1 MKKKDCSFS
10 GKFFVWTLILPMKRY
25 CMKWLSLRTNYAYH
39 IFTTLLSSCL
49 YNYVCTLSNKFK
61 MCIAKGSK
69 KTTWFLYIFAN
80 VILCVLCFT
89 SYILFFLP
97 ILYFICIISLMMLIQ
112 LHTRSKKCFEDKYC
126 TVLSKDVGCTL
137 TYLYVTWLR
146 IEKCSFIISKLKFI
160 LSTI

>member
-1 MKKKDCSFS
+1 MR
-10 GKFFVWTLILPMKRY
+10 IIY
-25 CMKWLSLRTNYAYH
+25 LRHYFLRAF
-39 IFTTLLSSCL
+39 IIM
-49 YNYVCTLSNKFK
+49 YVHYQINSKCVYP
-61 MCIAKGSK
+61 KGSK

-112 LHTRSKKCFEDKYC
+112 LHTRNKKSFEDKYC

-160 LSTI
+160 LSTL